1 MQRHLLIFTSML
13 FLLLA
18 AVAAQAGDK
27 EAAKTSEASIKKM
40 AETPAF
46 ATVGKPAP
54 DFTLVDAMGKK
65 HSLSDY
71 KDEFVVL
78 EWVNFGCPFVKKF
91 YNTGTMQAMQ
101 RELREKD
108 VVWLSI
114 CSSAPGKQGYYDEK
128 HLPEAIAEHES
139 QANAYLVDADGT
151 VGQLYRAKTTPNM
164 YVIDPNGVLIYAGA
178 IDDQPT
184 PKVESLDGAMNYV
197 HAALTAAMAGKKI
210 EVATTQPYGCGVKYS
225 KN

>member
-1 MQRHLLIFTSML
+1 MQRPLLLITAM
-13 FLLLA
+13 LLLLMA
-18 AVAAQAGDK
+18 AVVVQAGEK
-27 EAAKTSEASIKKM
+27 AAVKKDDTALERM

-54 DFTLVDAMGKK
+54 DFTLVDASGEK

-71 KDEFVVL
+71 RDQFVVL

-91 YNTGTMQAMQ
+91 YNTGTMQALQ
-101 RELREKD
+101 KEYTGKE

-128 HLPEAIAEHES
+128 HLPEALAEHKS
-139 QANAYLVDADGT
+139 QASAYLVDADGK

-164 YVIDPNGVLIYAGA
+164 YVVDPSGTLIYAGA

-184 PKVESLDGAMNYV
+184 PKVESLEGAMNYV
-197 HAALTAAMAGKKI
+197 RAALASAMAGEKVKI
-210 EVATTQPYGCGVKYS
+210 ATTQPYGCGVKYAT
-225 KN
+225 N